1 MSGYQIFHEGGCSVC
16 CRTTICNLFH
26 CFYCK
31 AVKIFLNKQKIRYRN
46 TFQFDWLAMWN
57 EVENVH
63 GCDVKWYQTNIKKH
77 SKKKK
82 GWPKSQKIIKIFHS
96 FSEISTLKRL
106 TERFKSSLLLRA
118 PIPVQNKISIFLN
131 FVWKNSFTSL
141 F

>member
-1 MSGYQIFHEGGCSVC
+1 MSGYQIFHEGGCSAC
-16 CRTTICNLFH
+16 CRTRICNLFH

-31 AVKIFLNKQKIRYRN
+31 AVKIFSNTEKICYRN
-46 TFQFDWLAMWN
+46 KFQFDWLAMGN

-77 SKKKK
+77 SKKK

-96 FSEISTLKRL
+96 FSEISTLK
-106 TERFKSSLLLRA
+106 ERFKSSLLLRA